1 MLRSSLVA
9 ASLLM
14 AAIPSVAEELG
25 DTSKVH
31 DLDEVTVV
39 SQPKEVFRLRL
50 QPVSST
56 MLSRQTINLLGL
68 HDLREISSFVP
79 SFVMPDY
86 GSRLTSSVYVRYWVA
101 CQCSRRGYLR

>member
-39 SQPKEVFRLRL
+39 SDRK
-50 QPVSST
+50 
-56 MLSRQTINLLGL
+56 
-68 HDLREISSFVP
+68 
-79 SFVMPDY
+79 
-86 GSRLTSSVYVRYWVA
+86 SVV
-101 CQCSRRGYLR
+101 

>member
-86 GSRLTSSVYVRYWVA
+86 GSRLTSSVYVRGIGS
-101 CQCSRRGYLR
+101 QCSRRGYLR

>member
-1 MLRSSLVA
+1 
-9 ASLLM
+9 M

-56 MLSRQTINLLGL
+56 MLSRQTIN
-68 HDLREISSFVP
+68 F
-79 SFVMPDY
+79 
-86 GSRLTSSVYVRYWVA
+86 A
-101 CQCSRRGYLR
+101 